1 MTTTALV
8 CDSSI
13 GSAPRDRSSSSVESV
28 DHLLAC
34 VLQQALRTLA
44 KHSPGYA
51 AVFASRPGVRLA
63 GHIAAGLV
71 ESATVEG
78 RRTMQKAL
86 DQVRIAT
93 TVEPGLD
100 TNQLMDRVTGRGDP
114 RREQGAGAAR
124 TLRSV

>member
-8 CDSSI
+8 CDSSV
-13 GSAPRDRSSSSVESV
+13 GSGPRDRSSSSAAV
-28 DHLLAC
+28 DHVLAC

-71 ESATVEG
+71 ESATLEG
-78 RRTMQKAL
+78 RRTMQNAL
-86 DQVRIAT
+86 DQVRMAT

-100 TNQLMDRVTGRGDP
+100 TNQLIDRVTGRRDP
-114 RREQGAGAAR
+114 RREQGAGSSR
-124 TLRSV
+124 MLRSV